1 MGKTY
6 VTQRGQTKR
15 RATKRGGKGKKNKA
29 VRGMSAALPVA
40 PSPATIV
47 FSAKLAL
54 GTHAPRF
61 LFFLLT
67 SVFLG
72 CASPPIASSALPP
85 PSSQIYTT
93 GGKYQSKS
101 FVQWD
106 GPPPRQGRRGR
117 LLWLSDRAGRATT
130 KTAKGAVC
138 ALWSGVR
145 SQCTCGLRDPE
156 ACAVAT
162 GRIQSGGPARGRGGT
177 GAEPGLGRGGLGRR
191 GAERAPGEMRA
202 LAETNTTH
210 TRRKHNDSNNE
221 DDNSGCG
228 IHRPRGEG
236 GSGSSSSSSSSS
248 SDAHATRR
256 TYACVRRVVSV
267 PHARWGC
274 GARGWRTADGG
285 WRAAGGAVE
294 AVGRVAVHATRAHV
308 CACDC
313 VCACMCVC
321 MRVCVRVWREVT
333 GADGCARKADER
345 MRLPAPPA
353 RLAHFPSAAMSQ
365 VSTLG
370 YACHG
375 SRQGMQ

>member
-138 ALWSGVR
+138 ALWSGPNAHVGSATPRHAPWRQVGFRAAARHGGAVGPGR
-145 SQCTCGLRDPE
+145 SLARGG
-156 ACAVAT
+156 VAW
-162 GRIQSGGPARGRGGT
+162 GGAEQSG
-177 GAEPGLGRGGLGRR
+177 L
-191 GAERAPGEMRA
+191 PGEMRA

-210 TRRKHNDSNNE
+210 T
-221 DDNSGCG
+221 
-228 IHRPRGEG
+228 
-236 GSGSSSSSSSSS
+236 
-248 SDAHATRR
+248 
-256 TYACVRRVVSV
+256 
-267 PHARWGC
+267 
-274 GARGWRTADGG
+274 
-285 WRAAGGAVE
+285 
-294 AVGRVAVHATRAHV
+294 
-308 CACDC
+308 
-313 VCACMCVC
+313 
-321 MRVCVRVWREVT
+321 
-333 GADGCARKADER
+333 
-345 MRLPAPPA
+345 
-353 RLAHFPSAAMSQ
+353 
-365 VSTLG
+365 
-370 YACHG
+370 
-375 SRQGMQ
+375 